1 MFDTEAFLKNY
12 QMFWQ
17 YPVKT
22 EEEFYIQ
29 NKDNPNYLGLP
40 WATFLDKSVNH
51 NALVKALLPLIKT
64 KNTYTCCQHI
74 YFKKLIP
81 IMKII
86 GVKALYT
93 PHKVIGEDEIHG
105 VYIYPC
111 PLYAVNVE
119 DNARNQEFQKVD
131 FNTIERKY
139 LYSFMGGYQ
148 PSNYLTKIRKNIF
161 EMKHPDDAFV
171 LNTGSWHFNNVVYS
185 NKQNT
190 KKELNIDNN
199 HIQKTKN
206 YNKLLLESRFS
217 LCPSGSGPN
226 SIRFWESLAVG
237 SIPILLADT
246 LELPEHSLW
255 ENAIIKLE
263 ESKLKTLPELLSKIS
278 EEKEKEM
285 RKNCIQL
292 YNYYKNNYR
301 NCKHNIIHYCCGS
314 YDKGHYGGVARY
326 DYHVSLVFPHRI
338 FIKGP
343 EQKNKLI
350 SLLEKIQNTIVFT
363 DNHLACD
370 IPNKYRTILVHH
382 GSALTHAEREPLWN
396 KYWKDLCCNGQ
407 KQMLS
412 YRDINTTKIL
422 SCSTFCIDEF
432 SKFFPN
438 IYREFKKSTILHT
451 SELNEKIYKQK
462 WNDKPRVLGNWKDI
476 NKGKDVVQILQKEQ
490 DYIFNDLKVSPING
504 NIKDFNKRKQD
515 IYLQSDVFLQLSLC
529 EGNSYSTLDAL
540 LCGIPVVS
548 SNVGLFYKDVPD
560 DCFVKIE
567 WERNN
572 DIKYV
577 KSKLEYALKHKET
590 IGKKGRNWYLNNCNI
605 KKWKTQMNKLVN

>member
-237 SIPILLADT
+237 CIPILLADT

-292 YNYYKNNYR
+292 YNYYKNNYKNKKSKNMVVFT
-301 NCKHNIIHYCCGS
+301 NCHGEKYINIFKRDTNIHTIFNINYIVS
-314 YDKGHYGGVARY
+314 YQQLNNFSNFKQDFKDADVLIINNIKQYN
-326 DYHVSLVFPHRI
+326 DYTINNLKKILKPSCLLIVIPFVRFE
-338 FIKGP
+338 GYWMP
-343 EQKNKLI
+343 EQYKQLRYV
-350 SLLEKIQNTIVFT
+350 SGNTV
-363 DNHLACD
+363 
-370 IPNKYRTILVHH
+370 
-382 GSALTHAEREPLWN
+382 S
-396 KYWKDLCCNGQ
+396 
-407 KQMLS
+407 
-412 YRDINTTKIL
+412 
-422 SCSTFCIDEF
+422 
-432 SKFFPN
+432 FFPN
-438 IYREFKKSTILHT
+438 IEKNNINDYLKNNIDINLIKKHFNICLTKLKQIENESDIKFYDFFLENHRKYPFFRDNYHPTMNMLEYIA
-451 SELNEKIYKQK
+451 SKIIEKICTK
-462 WNDKPRVLGNWKDI
+462 L
-476 NKGKDVVQILQKEQ
+476 
-490 DYIFNDLKVSPING
+490 
-504 NIKDFNKRKQD
+504 
-515 IYLQSDVFLQLSLC
+515 
-529 EGNSYSTLDAL
+529 
-540 LCGIPVVS
+540 
-548 SNVGLFYKDVPD
+548 
-560 DCFVKIE
+560 
-567 WERNN
+567 
-572 DIKYV
+572 DIKYNKFNFKLHQEV
-577 KSKLEYALKHKET
+577 FEWGHYKPIKNTIKDALNLEYDLDKVFICSREKYLSIVIDNE
-590 IGKKGRNWYLNNCNI
+590 KKQQKIIDLDDFY
-605 KKWKTQMNKLVN
+605 KKYFIENE